1 MPVRVFFTGFWSGFF
16 ERTNPNHIGFFI
28 RLLSGVYGETVESG
42 DFNTSDVLVENT
54 QVSPSV
60 RRSKQWRHTYLFS
73 GESYI
78 RDDMLEYDCVLR
90 GKKTCGNIVNC
101 PLYISYLH
109 CNPRSFACNIEA
121 VPKKEVLAIISN
133 HGGRERNFFLD
144 KLEKHMSVTYA
155 GHYKN
160 NTGGPIQACYNTGEF
175 IEYVRQFKFVIAIE
189 NSRLDNDTYIT
200 EKICHGLFAGCVP
213 VYWGSPCIKE
223 YFNEK
228 RVLVIDDNSSLDS
241 MIEHMKSLNDDEWL
255 QVVNSPVFTDHGSTF
270 GIDTIVAD
278 IRNCLKLQV

>member
-1 MPVRVFFTGFWSGFF
+1 MEV
-16 ERTNPNHIGFFI
+16 
-28 RLLSGVYGETVESG
+28 G

-60 RRSKQWRHTYLFS
+60 RLSKRWRHTYLFS

-90 GKKTCGNIVNC
+90 GKKTCGRVVNC

-109 CNPRSFACNIEA
+109 CNSRPFASNIQA
-121 VPKKEVLAIISN
+121 VPKNDVLAIISN
-133 HGGRERNFFLD
+133 HAGRERNFFLD

-155 GHYKN
+155 GNYKN
-160 NTGGPIQACYNTGEF
+160 NTGGPIQACYNTDEF
-175 IEYVRQFKFVIAIE
+175 IDYVQQFKFVIAIE

-200 EKICHGLFAGCVP
+200 EKICHGLFAGCIP
-213 VYWGSPCIKE
+213 IYWGSPCVKE

-228 RVLVIDDNSSLDS
+228 RVLIIEDNSSLDS
-241 MIEHMKSLNDDEWL
+241 MIERMKSLNDDEWL
-255 QVVNSPVFTDHGSTF
+255 QMVNSPVFTDHGSTF
-270 GIDTIVAD
+270 GIHRIASD
-278 IRNCLKLQV
+278 IRNCLKIRDQGYPNER